1 MTDDDLI
8 GAWRLLSYHDLDEGT
23 GALGEGPLGPRP
35 RGILIYDP
43 SGHMT
48 VGMMRGTQ
56 DTDEPAARRT
66 APLTTYMGYAGTWR
80 LDGATVV
87 HSVEVSSHLHMVGT
101 EQVRDAAL
109 DGRRFTLYG
118 TAVMGERRQR
128 RVLLWE
134 REDQA

>member
-8 GAWRLLSYHDLDEGT
+8 GAWRLLSYHDLDEAT
-23 GALGEGPLGPRP
+23 GALGEGPLGPHP

-48 VGMMRGTQ
+48 VGMMRGPSDPGAPT
-56 DTDEPAARRT
+56 ARRT
-66 APLTTYMGYAGTWR
+66 TPLTTYMGYAGTWR

-87 HSVEVSSHLHMVGT
+87 HGVEVSSHAHLVGT
-101 EQVRDAAL
+101 AQVRDAAL
-109 DGRRFTLYG
+109 DGHRLTLYG

-134 REDQA
+134 REGLS